1 MLLWAEQVAA
11 RDLLASTKACLLLGF
26 EHIHDISGPL
36 VSLQYVVEVPN
47 VILPHL
53 ITLDSV

>member
-1 MLLWAEQVAA
+1 MLLWAEQVAM
-11 RDLLASTKACLLLGF
+11 RDLLASTKACLLPGL

-36 VSLQYVVEVPN
+36 VSPQYVVEVPN
-47 VILPHL
+47 GILPHL